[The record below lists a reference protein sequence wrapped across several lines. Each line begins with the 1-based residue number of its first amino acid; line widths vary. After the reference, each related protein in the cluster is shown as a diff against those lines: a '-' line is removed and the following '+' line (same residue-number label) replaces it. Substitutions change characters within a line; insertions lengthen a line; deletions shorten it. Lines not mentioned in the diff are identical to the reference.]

1 MRRRAVLQM
10 ALAICSTYG
19 MSIRRRADAAPPPEL
34 SLPAGAPEV
43 RLDFG
48 VTGIERWTRIDGQWA
63 LEEMGDAPSG
73 KRVLVQRATT
83 NEFNV
88 IVAPEGPYTD
98 LDVAMKFKPISGHED
113 ASGGIVFASP
123 PEGTTSSARMPWRAT
138 SASTTTT
145 GDGASLRAL
154 ESRRR
159 PSDSGTPFG
168 SSRWAT
174 MFRPGSTAPCPW
186 ITVTRGSNRDGSAC
200 GPRRTRSPR
209 LPTSSFAV

>member
-19 MSIRRRADAAPPPEL
+19 MSIRRRADAAQPPEL

-113 ASGGIVFASP
+113 ASGGIVFRFNDGKYYVVRANAL
-123 PEGTTSSARMPWRAT
+123 EGNFRLYCYDRGRHQLA
-138 SASTTTT
+138 SASVKPPAL
-145 GDGASLRAL
+145 GQWHAVRLVAVGNHIQAWLDGK
-154 ESRRR
+154 
-159 PSDSGTPFG
+159 
-168 SSRWAT
+168 
-174 MFRPGSTAPCPW
+174 
-186 ITVTRGSNRDGSAC
+186 
-200 GPRRTRSPR
+200 
-209 LPTSSFAV
+209 